1 MARDGRE
8 FGPKA
13 VTCIQPL
20 KFEKVMQVARPEPE
34 IHTSYLAACRP
45 PSPLGAKNHYDES
58 RPDR

>member
-34 IHTSYLAACRP
+34 IHASYWQHVGHPHR
-45 PSPLGAKNHYDES
+45 
-58 RPDR
+58 